1 MSLDIQHRGSRAT
14 FCTTLSLAAGAAK
27 INYRHDR
34 PRIVSGLRRPAIFIS
49 GAGLLVLSI
58 NTGLLGIVSRLRAY
72 HREKHTAIESGN
84 VMDRKVLPSQ
94 IEFIEQHAGKIRNT
108 FVFALI
114 GIMGVMVTCL
124 VLGLSTR
131 VPDALVVAVMLFVL
145 SVLSMLIGMMF
156 FYLPEVVMGLSS
168 VQEEEK
174 LYSLLDSVP
183 VVSKDS

>member
-27 INYRHDR
+27 INYRYDR

-58 NTGLLGIVSRLRAY
+58 DTGLMGIVSRLRAF

-124 VLGLSTR
+124 VLGLSPR
-131 VPDALVVAVMLFVL
+131 VPDALVLAVMLFVL

-156 FYLPEVVMGLSS
+156 YLPEVIMGLSS

>member
-58 NTGLLGIVSRLRAY
+58 DTGLMGIVSRLRAF

-124 VLGLSTR
+124 VLGLSPR
-131 VPDALVVAVMLFVL
+131 VPDALVLAVMLFVL

-156 FYLPEVVMGLSS
+156 YLPEVIMGLSS

>member
-114 GIMGVMVTCL
+114 GVMVTCL
-124 VLGLSTR
+124 VLGLSPR

-156 FYLPEVVMGLSS
+156 FYRPEVVMGLSS

>member
-1 MSLDIQHRGSRAT
+1 
-14 FCTTLSLAAGAAK
+14 
-27 INYRHDR
+27 
-34 PRIVSGLRRPAIFIS
+34 
-49 GAGLLVLSI
+49 
-58 NTGLLGIVSRLRAY
+58 
-72 HREKHTAIESGN
+72 
-84 VMDRKVLPSQ
+84 MDRKVLPSQ

-114 GIMGVMVTCL
+114 GVMVTCL
-124 VLGLSTR
+124 VLGLSPR

-156 FYLPEVVMGLSS
+156 FYRPEVVMGLSS